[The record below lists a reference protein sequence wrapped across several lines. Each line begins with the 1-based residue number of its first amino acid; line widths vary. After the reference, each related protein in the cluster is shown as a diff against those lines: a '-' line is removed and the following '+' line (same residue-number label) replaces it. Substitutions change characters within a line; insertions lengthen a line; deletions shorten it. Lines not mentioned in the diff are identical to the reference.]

1 MNPSRA
7 LPVVSGVVALG
18 CAALAV
24 LLDQVWLVALAG
36 VLALASV
43 AVVLHGHRAPR
54 PRRPT
59 ASERTEEAQQLEREH
74 DQALAR
80 AARFEA
86 EAIRARAQ
94 LAETMRRAE
103 RVETPP
109 DPAERSDLAA
119 IFRRSDRSTD
129 LIIDPATG
137 LFTEVFFDTSLV
149 KRISAARRGLRP
161 LSIAVAEVVT
171 GVGTP
176 DMAQAVPAPIARIMT
191 SVFREADT
199 LARSTD
205 GHFLILLEDT
215 PENGAI
221 WTLERVRRRIAE
233 ELPGHT
239 IWVGLSCYPAYGFE
253 ATQLSAQARA
263 ALATAKEWQQ
273 DRIEVTTAT
282 PDA

>member
-1 MNPSRA
+1 MVRSRA
-7 LPVVSGVVALG
+7 LPAVV
-18 CAALAV
+18 
-24 LLDQVWLVALAG
+24 AG
-36 VLALASV
+36 VLALACAALAIALDERVLVGV
-43 AVVLHGHRAPR
+43 AALFALVSIIAVFVGRGPD
-54 PRRPT
+54 RRRI
-59 ASERTEEAQQLEREH
+59 AAAEREEVEHLEREH

-103 RVETPP
+103 QATPAP
-109 DPAERSDLAA
+109 ESPERSDLAA
-119 IFRRSDRSTD
+119 FFKRPGHTTD
-129 LIIDPATG
+129 LITDPVTG
-137 LFTEVFFDTSLV
+137 LFTQVFFDASLV

-161 LSIAVAEVVT
+161 LSIAVADVVV

-176 DMAQAVPAPIARIMT
+176 EMAQALPIPIARIMT
-191 SVFREADT
+191 DVFREADT
-199 LARSTD
+199 VARGPD
-205 GHFLILLEDT
+205 GLFLILLEDT

-239 IWVGLSCYPAYGFE
+239 VWVGLSCYPAYGFE
-253 ATQLSAQARA
+253 AEQLTAQARE
-263 ALATAKEWQQ
+263 ALAAAREWQQ

-282 PDA
+282 PDP